1 MISCRAR
8 QIISHQ
14 IKITHI
20 LTNPK
25 SIFTHPQPSI
35 FLSLS
40 LFKIFSVRKLWLS
53 VSLCL
58 FFAPSTITRKPRK
71 KLRKANNKR
80 EKSSQSTGKE
90 TKKQQR
96 KREKSRVPKK
106 YPNLSLSFLVDFS
119 FPPNDISFSFSNF
132 FPSFFFFFLGFPWKA
147 RENIFPFSPGFS
159 LLGLFRIRIFCEEED
174 IIFPGK
180 KKKTRLHFQLSP

>member
-1 MISCRAR
+1 MLWLVVGPDKSSVTRSKLHTSQPTPNLFSLIHSR
-8 QIISHQ
+8 QS
-14 IKITHI
+14 
-20 LTNPK
+20 
-25 SIFTHPQPSI
+25 
-35 FLSLS
+35 LSLS
-40 LFKIFSVRKLWLS
+40 LLRIFSVRKLWLS

-58 FFAPSTITRKPRK
+58 FFAPSTISRKPRK

-119 FPPNDISFSFSNF
+119 FPPNDISFSISNF
-132 FPSFFFFFLGFPWKA
+132 FPSFFYFFWV
-147 RENIFPFSPGFS
+147 
-159 LLGLFRIRIFCEEED
+159 
-174 IIFPGK
+174 FPGK
-180 KKKTRLHFQLSP
+180 RGKIFSHFPRVFRC